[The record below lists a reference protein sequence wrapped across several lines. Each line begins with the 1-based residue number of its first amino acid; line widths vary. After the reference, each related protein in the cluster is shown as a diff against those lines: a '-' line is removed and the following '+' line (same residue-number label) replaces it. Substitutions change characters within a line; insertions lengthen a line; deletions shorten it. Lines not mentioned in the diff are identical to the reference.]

1 MNENDPDQILQRVAV
16 LALLYDP
23 AAATADPT
31 YSLAADI
38 HWALAPA
45 DGMQEPERA
54 RLSEVIARVI
64 LDPTGSRH
72 DLVTA
77 LHRPAK

>member
-1 MNENDPDQILQRVAV
+1 MNENVTDQILQRVAV

-38 HWALAPA
+38 QWALEAA
-45 DGMQEPERA
+45 GGIQVPERA

-72 DLVTA
+72 ELVAA
-77 LHRPAK
+77 LHLSRT